1 MKAYSKLMGV
11 VVVMTILVSAISLPF
26 FALAQDY
33 TLLEKSVL
41 PAGQASDGKVDFAT
55 YIESGFKTFLA
66 VVVIIAIVMLTASG
80 LQYITAGS
88 GGGKG
93 EAKNRAMAALLG
105 LLIALSAYLILRTIN
120 PDLVDLTL
128 DIANRGGDAGRPGA
142 AANPPN
148 TGGGEGGSGG
158 GGGGGG
164 YDQNLGALS
173 GPKEE
178 DETNAEAILRNAQ
191 FAANNASDTCHI
203 GGTQGGRLA
212 CAATVNGIVEVATG
226 EQVGGNLS
234 TNEMYSALQQQPER
248 FELIGQ
254 GNAGMLESQPG
265 DIIIDPGAH
274 VGICETTGC
283 ENIISNQ
290 SSSATV
296 GRGVNGGYWRN
307 NYNINGTYIYRPL

>member
-142 AANPPN
+142 AANPPQQPTDPN
-148 TGGGEGGSGG
+148 AGGNNPQPGSGELLNEQDARKQLDDAGIKVNNPNPCPEGESFQDYTERTGGHCTTLEGIPDTAIDGVIDFKNKSGC
-158 GGGGGG
+158 
-164 YDQNLGALS
+164 
-173 GPKEE
+173 
-178 DETNAEAILRNAQ
+178 
-191 FAANNASDTCHI
+191 NNSVMVT
-203 GGTQGGRLA
+203 GGTEKGH
-212 CAATVNGIVEVATG
+212 
-226 EQVGGNLS
+226 S
-234 TNEMYSALQQQPER
+234 TH
-248 FELIGQ
+248 GQ
-254 GNAGMLESQPG
+254 GKAVLDIDDTACVNSYIVDQGNFLRRNNKGWNYYELNG
-265 DIIIDPGAH
+265 DIYVHEGDHYHIIF
-274 VGICETTGC
+274 TG
-283 ENIISNQ
+283 N
-290 SSSATV
+290 
-296 GRGVNGGYWRN
+296 
-307 NYNINGTYIYRPL
+307 